1 MKKPNKNSIAVAFHS
16 YLDLTP
22 NDDLLKNLQLINNTT
37 IEVLRNI
44 PKEKEEFKYQ
54 LDKWSLKKVI
64 CHLIASEIYFCDLV
78 IRLTKEDS
86 TQTLNFPLSK
96 YDVDKNSQK
105 SLSEISNDFITIR
118 KATIQFF
125 YDFDTN
131 LIDNV
136 YTINGNNYS
145 PVGVGYIIMGHELH
159 HMNVIQEKYL
169 K

>member
-1 MKKPNKNSIAVAFHS
+1 MKKPNRNSIAVSFHS

-105 SLSEISNDFITIR
+105 SLSEISKDFITTR

-125 YDFDTN
+125 HDFDTN
-131 LIDNV
+131 LIDNI
-136 YTINGNNYS
+136 YTINENNYS